1 MSSID
6 WQRLVRE
13 HDRAPERD
21 DQAWLE
27 ALAIL
32 DEDPEERER
41 AEQADPLMI
50 FRRMPAPR
58 VTGSDVE
65 SMKAAVRNLR
75 QASET
80 LAENA
85 SPRRSVLA
93 SALFSGPVFYGP
105 VARRVWP
112 LAALLV
118 LAIAAALVGGPG
130 SPSGERSVGASH
142 AATSADSSRDEA
154 RFHEQLRRAPRGAGV
169 VRAELRSADLGPA
182 TVRIDGAAV
191 AASIAAAE
199 LPLVEDADPGSDLL
213 MQIENE
219 EMSLVVVLTGQDV

>member
-1 MSSID
+1 MSPID

-21 DQAWLE
+21 DEGWLE

-32 DEDPEERER
+32 DEDPEQRRR
-41 AEQADPLMI
+41 AEEADPLLI

-58 VTGSDVE
+58 VDGSDVE
-65 SMKAAVRNLR
+65 SMKAAVKNLR

-85 SPRRSVLA
+85 PPRPALLPASLLPASLLTGSPA
-93 SALFSGPVFYGP
+93 
-105 VARRVWP
+105 ARRLWP

-118 LAIAAALVGGPG
+118 IGISIALVGAFGVDMAIPGASFAG
-130 SPSGERSVGASH
+130 SP
-142 AATSADSSRDEA
+142 AAWSPVDQPTRAEA
-154 RFHEQLRRAPRGAGV
+154 PFGAGV
-169 VRAELRSADLGPA
+169 VRAELRSADTELGFA
-182 TVRIDGAAV
+182 AARIDGAA
-191 AASIAAAE
+191 AASLAAAE
-199 LPLVEDADPGSDLL
+199 LPLVEDADPGADLL

-219 EMSLVVVLTGQDV
+219 EMSLVVVLTDQDV